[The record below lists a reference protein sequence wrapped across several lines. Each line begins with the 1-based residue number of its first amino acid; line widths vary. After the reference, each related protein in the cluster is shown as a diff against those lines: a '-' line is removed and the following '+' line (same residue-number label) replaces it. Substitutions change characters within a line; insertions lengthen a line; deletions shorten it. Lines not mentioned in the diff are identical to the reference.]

1 MADSR
6 FVLSTFRIPREVHT
20 RMKEY
25 IVDFNSG
32 VLWHEK
38 KMNMTVLI
46 GKALEAYMGKNK
58 VTKVVVNRKDVYGYR
73 KKSKDKLTTQE

>member
-1 MADSR
+1 MSDPR
-6 FVLSTFRIPREVHT
+6 YVLSNFRIPREVHQ

-25 IVDFNSG
+25 IADYNYN

-58 VTKVVVNRKDVYGYR
+58 VAKVTVNRKDVYGYR
-73 KKSKDKLTTQE
+73 KKKEGA